1 MNLWHSLSSR
11 FRALFQRRSFEADMA
26 AEMADHLER
35 TTAANIAAGM
45 SPEEARFAARRQFG
59 GIDQLKETAREQR
72 TMSWEYVWRDLR
84 FAARS
89 LRKAPTFTAVCV
101 ATLAIGIG
109 ANLTIFTALDAT
121 VLRPLRYPQSERL
134 VSLYEVFENG
144 SLNSVSGGA
153 FLDWREHSQSFE
165 GITLWAPFSAN
176 LRSANGAVA
185 LKGIEITH
193 EFTRV
198 FGIEPLLGRGFL
210 PEEEVSAETARVI
223 ILTEELWRSR
233 FGSDQSVLGSTVV
246 VDDVPRVVV
255 GVLPKRAWF
264 WRDTRFFV
272 PAVLAPKTD
281 RRARASHWAAVEG
294 RLKPGV
300 SPEQAD
306 TELKAVRARLT
317 PVYPAWKK
325 DWSVAVRTLQSQ
337 LARSPRP
344 VLLGLSAAVAL
355 LLLIACVN
363 VANLLLARANDRS
376 PEIALRAALGASGG
390 QLMRHI
396 VSESLLLSA
405 AGGGLGVLL
414 AYGGVAVLREAA
426 GHLLVNDVMLE
437 LDWRVLL
444 AAVGLS
450 VTAGV
455 GSALFPAW
463 RVRRP
468 DIYGLLKNGGRSTSR
483 GKSRV
488 QSALVVSEM
497 ALTLILLIGAGLM
510 LRSLWQAARIDPG
523 FSQGEVLTFNVSL
536 PSATYPKAA
545 DRMAFSKE
553 LLARLRAIPGV
564 IDAGL
569 ARGLPFSGGTFG
581 EYMSRVDD
589 KDARDRVLAR
599 LNFVSDG
606 YFETLGARLMGG
618 RFIKASDNELG
629 APQVAV
635 INDIAARRFFPQ
647 GDALGKRM
655 RIESRFYEI
664 VGIVT
669 TIVDR
674 SLEAEAEATGYVPLA
689 INPFKFSVAIR
700 SSLPVESILGAVR
713 AEVERL
719 NPGVPLADV
728 QSLKQATETSLKGRR
743 LFRNLV
749 AAFAI
754 TAAVLACVGI
764 YGVVSYAVATRRREL
779 SVRLALG
786 ASPGGIVQLILGQGL
801 RLALLGVGIGVLAAL
816 AGARLI
822 ASQLYG
828 VSAYDSPVFIG
839 ASVALVTVAIG
850 ACWFPAKRAANSNPV
865 DALRSE

>member
-1 MNLWHSLSSR
+1 
-11 FRALFQRRSFEADMA
+11 MA

-35 TTAANIAAGM
+35 ATAANIAAGM

-59 GIDQLKETAREQR
+59 GIDQLKEAAREER

-121 VLRPLRYPQSERL
+121 VLRPLRYPQPERL

-144 SLNSVSGGA
+144 ALNSASGGA

-165 GITLWAPFSAN
+165 GITLWAPGSAN
-176 LRSANGAVA
+176 LRTAHGAVA
-185 LKGIEITH
+185 INGIEITH

-210 PEEEVSAETARVI
+210 PEEELSEETGRVI
-223 ILTEELWRSR
+223 ILTEELWRSQ
-233 FGSDQSVLGSTVV
+233 FGSDPAVIGKTVV
-246 VDDVPRVVV
+246 LDDVPLVVV

-264 WRDTRFFV
+264 WRETRFFV
-272 PAVLAPKTD
+272 PVVLEPKTD
-281 RRARASHWAAVEG
+281 RSSRASHWASVEG

-300 SPEQAD
+300 TVEQAD
-306 TELKAVRARLT
+306 AELKAVRARLASL
-317 PVYPAWKK
+317 YPAWKK
-325 DWSVAVRTLQSQ
+325 DWSVAVRSLESQ

-355 LLLIACVN
+355 LLLIACAN
-363 VANLLLARANDRS
+363 VANLLMARANDRA

-405 AGGGLGVLL
+405 AGGALGVLL

-437 LDWRVLL
+437 IDWRVLV
-444 AAVGLS
+444 AAVTL
-450 VTAGV
+450 TALTGV
-455 GSALFPAW
+455 VSALIPAW
-463 RVRRP
+463 RCRRP
-468 DIYGLLKNGGRSTSR
+468 DIHGLLKNGGRSTSG
-483 GKSRV
+483 GKNRV
-488 QSALVVSEM
+488 QSAFVVAEM

-523 FSQGEVLTFNVSL
+523 FSAGEVLTFDVSL
-536 PSATYPKAA
+536 PAATYPKAA

-553 LLARLRAIPGV
+553 LLARLRALPGV
-564 IDAGL
+564 TSVGV
-569 ARGLPFSGGTFG
+569 ARALPFSGDSFG
-581 EYMSRVDD
+581 EYMSRADD
-589 KDARDRVLAR
+589 KDARDKVLAR

-606 YFETLGARLMGG
+606 YFETLGVRLLGG
-618 RFIKASDNELG
+618 RFITAADNEIG
-629 APQVAV
+629 APPVAL

-647 GDALGKRM
+647 GDALGNRV
-655 RIESRFYEI
+655 RIEGGRYEI
-664 VGIVT
+664 IGIVT
-669 TIVDR
+669 TVVER

-728 QSLKQATETSLKGRR
+728 QSLKQATEASLKGRR

-786 ASPGGIVQLILGQGL
+786 ASPGGIVKLILGQGV
-801 RLALLGVGIGVLAAL
+801 RLAIVGACIGIVAAL

-828 VSAYDSPVFIG
+828 VSAYDPVVFAG
-839 ASVALVTVAIG
+839 ASVALAAVAIG

>member
-1 MNLWHSLSSR
+1 
-11 FRALFQRRSFEADMA
+11 MA
-26 AEMADHLER
+26 EEMRDHLER
-35 TTAANIAAGM
+35 ATEANIAAGM
-45 SPEEARFAARRQFG
+45 APDEARFAARRRFG
-59 GIDQLKETAREQR
+59 GLDQLKEAARDQR
-72 TMSWEYVWRDLR
+72 GGWLEHVARDLR
-84 FAARS
+84 FSARS
-89 LRKAPTFTAVCV
+89 LRRAPGFTTVCV
-101 ATLAIGIG
+101 LTLAIGIG
-109 ANLTIFTALDAT
+109 ANLIIFTALDAT
-121 VLRPLRYPQSERL
+121 VLRPLRYPQPERL

-176 LRSANGAVA
+176 LRAANGAVA
-185 LKGIEITH
+185 LNGIEITH
-193 EFTRV
+193 EFTSV

-210 PEEEVSAETARVI
+210 PEEEISAETARVI
-223 ILTEELWRSR
+223 ILTEELWRSQ
-233 FGSDQSVLGSTVV
+233 FGSDRSVVGRTVV
-246 VDDVPRVVV
+246 LDDVPRVVV

-264 WRDTRFFV
+264 WRETRFFV
-272 PAVLAPKTD
+272 PAVLAPKAD
-281 RRARASHWAAVEG
+281 RRARASHWAGVEG
-294 RLKPGV
+294 RLKAGV

-306 TELKAVRARLT
+306 AELKAVRARLGSL
-317 PVYPAWKK
+317 YPAWKK
-325 DWSVAVRTLQSQ
+325 DWGVAVRTLESQ

-355 LLLIACVN
+355 LLLIACAN

-405 AGGGLGVLL
+405 VGGGLGVLL
-414 AYGGVAVLREAA
+414 AYGGVAVLREGG
-426 GHLLVNDVMLE
+426 GHLLVNEVMLE
-437 LDWRVLL
+437 PDWRVLL
-444 AAVGLS
+444 AAVALTAATGL
-450 VTAGV
+450 
-455 GSALFPAW
+455 GSALLPAW

-468 DIYGLLKNGGRSTSR
+468 DIYGLLKNGGRSTHG

-488 QSALVVSEM
+488 QSALVISEM

-523 FSQGEVLTFNVSL
+523 FSSGEVLTFDVSL
-536 PSATYPKAA
+536 PAATYPKAA

-553 LLARLRAIPGV
+553 LLARLRAIPGA
-564 IDAGL
+564 IDVGM
-569 ARGLPFSGGTFG
+569 ARALPFSGDSFG
-581 EYMSRVDD
+581 EYMSRADD

-606 YFETLGARLMGG
+606 YFETLGARLLGG
-618 RFIKASDNELG
+618 RFLNAGDNKIG
-629 APQVAV
+629 APPVAL

-647 GDALGKRM
+647 GDALGNRV
-655 RIESRFYEI
+655 RIEGRIYEVI
-664 VGIVT
+664 GIVT
-669 TIVDR
+669 TIVER

-700 SSLPVESILGAVR
+700 CSLPVGSILGAAR

-728 QSLKQATETSLKGRR
+728 QSLKQATEDSLKGRR

-749 AAFAI
+749 AAFAL

-786 ASPGGIVQLILGQGL
+786 ASPGGILRLILGQGL
-801 RLALLGVGIGVLAAL
+801 RLAFIGVCTGIVAAL

-828 VSAYDSPVFIG
+828 VSAHDPVVFVG
-839 ASVALVTVAIG
+839 ASAVLVVVAAG